1 MRKTL
6 SIIFIFALWFIN
18 PANADENKELKVFQD
33 YKDRLFESAIKE
45 DLKQVEKICTYY
57 KSEKEKIIF
66 EDEYQEMRL
75 DWFCEG
81 GLSPIFRMITSEYN
95 EKLLDESLSHIDVC
109 NEYKKIP
116 LNEGEYDQMGI
127 NIHIGIMNYCETVEL
142 RTNFKQDA
150 KHNLIKDLD
159 LEKLNFNFLSNKYY
173 SLSIPEKDITK
184 KASCFINLKK
194 EKRLNYLKI
203 KQRCG
208 VKSISYQE
216 ENPAG
221 SDDELASYELIS
233 DSDLKRNWII
243 ITDYFYADANEDG
256 YMDLVIRFK
265 NDGSYSMASN
275 TTTIVVTA
283 LKKNEYRNINYS
295 GK

>member
-1 MRKTL
+1 MKKFVG
-6 SIIFIFALWFIN
+6 IILVSLLCFNFPI
-18 PANADENKELKVFQD
+18 ADENKELKLIED
-33 YKDRLFESAIKE
+33 YKNRLFDSAIKE
-45 DLKQVEKICTYY
+45 DLKKVEEICTNYR
-57 KSEKEKIIF
+57 SDKEKNIIT
-66 EDEYQEMRL
+66 DDTNPIRWM
-75 DWFCEG
+75 CEG
-81 GLSPIFRMITSEYN
+81 GLKPIFMDITYEYN
-95 EKLLDESLSHIDVC
+95 KKLIDKILPAIDVC

-116 LNEGEYDQMGI
+116 LGESKYDQMHL
-127 NIHIGIMNYCETVEL
+127 NTHMGIMNYCETVEL
-142 RTNFKQDA
+142 RKNFKQDA

-184 KASCFINLKK
+184 KTSCFINLKK

-221 SDDELASYELIS
+221 SDGEVTSYELIS

-275 TTTIVVTA
+275 TTTMVVTA
-283 LKKNEYRNINYS
+283 LNKNEYKNIDYS
-295 GK
+295 E

>member
-1 MRKTL
+1 MAREEITKKNAPLIEQEAQKMGGMLPPELLQQFQQQNELEIAQRITEL
-6 SIIFIFALWFIN
+6 TNEMVNEEQELMNKDEKDPLIN
-18 PANADENKELKVFQD
+18 
-33 YKDRLFESAIKE
+33 
-45 DLKQVEKICTYY
+45 LKQ
-57 KSEKEKIIF
+57 
-66 EDEYQEMRL
+66 QELMLRAQEVRQNRELAEQRL
-75 DWFCEG
+75 
-81 GLSPIFRMITSEYN
+81 
-95 EKLLDESLSHIDVC
+95 
-109 NEYKKIP
+109 
-116 LNEGEYDQMGI
+116 
-127 NIHIGIMNYCETVEL
+127 
-142 RTNFKQDA
+142 
-150 KHNLIKDLD
+150 DLD

-208 VKSISYQE
+208 VKSISYKE
-216 ENPAG
+216 VNPAG
-221 SDDELASYELIS
+221 SNDEVTSYELIS
-233 DSDLKRNWII
+233 DSDLNRNWII

-283 LKKNEYRNINYS
+283 LNKSKYENINYS
-295 GK
+295 E

>member
-1 MRKTL
+1 MKKLTL
-6 SIIFIFALWFIN
+6 IILLSLLCFKHSI
-18 PANADENKELKVFQD
+18 ADENKELKVFQD
-33 YKDRLFESAIKE
+33 YKDRLFDSAIKE
-45 DLKQVEKICTYY
+45 DLKQVEKICTHY

-66 EDEYQEMRL
+66 EDEYEEMRL

-142 RTNFKQDA
+142 RANFKQDA

-194 EKRLNYLKI
+194 E
-203 KQRCG
+203 
-208 VKSISYQE
+208 
-216 ENPAG
+216 
-221 SDDELASYELIS
+221 
-233 DSDLKRNWII
+233 
-243 ITDYFYADANEDG
+243 
-256 YMDLVIRFK
+256 
-265 NDGSYSMASN
+265 
-275 TTTIVVTA
+275 
-283 LKKNEYRNINYS
+283 
-295 GK
+295 

>member
-1 MRKTL
+1 MKKFLGLILLNILCFNL
-6 SIIFIFALWFIN
+6 SI
-18 PANADENKELKVFQD
+18 ADENKELKLIED
-33 YKDRLFESAIKE
+33 YKNRLFDSAIKE
-45 DLKQVEKICTYY
+45 DLKKVEEICTNYR
-57 KSEKEKIIF
+57 SDKEKNIIT
-66 EDEYQEMRL
+66 DDTNPIRWM
-75 DWFCEG
+75 CEG
-81 GLSPIFRMITSEYN
+81 GLKPIFMDITYEYN
-95 EKLLDESLSHIDVC
+95 KKLIDKILPAIDVC

-116 LNEGEYDQMGI
+116 LDESKYDQMHL
-127 NIHIGIMNYCETVEL
+127 NTHMGIMNYCETVEL
-142 RTNFKQDA
+142 RKNFKQDA

-221 SDDELASYELIS
+221 SDGEVTSYELIS

-256 YMDLVIRFK
+256 YMDLIIRFK

-275 TTTIVVTA
+275 TTTIVVTS
-283 LKKNEYRNINYS
+283 LNNNEYKNIN
-295 GK
+295 

>member
-1 MRKTL
+1 MKKFVG
-6 SIIFIFALWFIN
+6 IILVSLLCFNFPI
-18 PANADENKELKVFQD
+18 ADENKELKLIED
-33 YKDRLFESAIKE
+33 YKNRLFDSAIKE
-45 DLKQVEKICTYY
+45 DLKKVEEICTNYR
-57 KSEKEKIIF
+57 SDKEKNIIT
-66 EDEYQEMRL
+66 DDTNPIRWM
-75 DWFCEG
+75 CEG
-81 GLSPIFRMITSEYN
+81 GLKPIFMDITYEYN
-95 EKLLDESLSHIDVC
+95 KKLIDKILPAIDVC

-116 LNEGEYDQMGI
+116 LDESKYDQMHL
-127 NIHIGIMNYCETVEL
+127 NTHMGIMNYCETVEL
-142 RTNFKQDA
+142 RKNFKQDA

-184 KASCFINLKK
+184 KTSCFINLKK

-221 SDDELASYELIS
+221 SDGEVTSYELIS

-283 LKKNEYRNINYS
+283 LKKNEYDNINYS
-295 GK
+295 E

>member
-1 MRKTL
+1 MKKAL
-6 SIIFIFALWFIN
+6 GILFLFVLWFLN
-18 PANADENKELKVFQD
+18 PANANENKELKLFQD

-142 RTNFKQDA
+142 RANFKQDA

-221 SDDELASYELIS
+221 SKGELALYELIS
-233 DSDLKRNWII
+233 DSDLERNWII

-283 LKKNEYRNINYS
+283 LNKSKYENINYS
-295 GK
+295 E

>member
-1 MRKTL
+1 MKKAL
-6 SIIFIFALWFIN
+6 GILFLFVLWFLN
-18 PANADENKELKVFQD
+18 PANANENKELKLFQD

-66 EDEYQEMRL
+66 EDEYEEKKL

-142 RTNFKQDA
+142 RANFKQDA

-233 DSDLKRNWII
+233 DSDLERNWII

-283 LKKNEYRNINYS
+283 LKKNKYENINY
-295 GK
+295 

>member
-1 MRKTL
+1 MKKFILLILL
-6 SIIFIFALWFIN
+6 SLLCFNFSI
-18 PANADENKELKVFQD
+18 ADENKELKLIQD
-33 YKDRLFESAIKE
+33 YKEKLFESAIKE
-45 DLKQVEKICTYY
+45 DLKKVEEICTNYR
-57 KSEKEKIIF
+57 SDKEKNLITDDKNPIRW
-66 EDEYQEMRL
+66 M
-75 DWFCEG
+75 CEG
-81 GLSPIFRMITSEYN
+81 GLKPIFIDITYEYN
-95 EKLLDESLSHIDVC
+95 RKLIDKILPAIDVC

-116 LNEGEYDQMGI
+116 LDAGQYDQMGL
-127 NIHIGIMNYCETVEL
+127 NTHLGIMNYCETVEL
-142 RTNFKQDA
+142 RQNFKQDA

-184 KASCFINLKK
+184 KASCHLNLKK
-194 EKRLNYLKI
+194 EKRLNYSKI

-208 VKSISYQE
+208 VKSISYKE

-221 SDDELASYELIS
+221 SDGEVTSYELIS

-283 LKKNEYRNINYS
+283 LKKNKYENINY
-295 GK
+295 

>member
-1 MRKTL
+1 MKKFIVLILL
-6 SIIFIFALWFIN
+6 SLLCFNFSI
-18 PANADENKELKVFQD
+18 ADENKELKLIQD
-33 YKDRLFESAIKE
+33 YKEKLFESAIKE
-45 DLKQVEKICTYY
+45 DLKKVEEICTNYR
-57 KSEKEKIIF
+57 SDKEKNLITDDKNPIRW
-66 EDEYQEMRL
+66 M
-75 DWFCEG
+75 CEG
-81 GLSPIFRMITSEYN
+81 GLKPIFIDITYEYN
-95 EKLLDESLSHIDVC
+95 RKLIDKILPAIDVC

-116 LNEGEYDQMGI
+116 LDAGQYDQMGL
-127 NIHIGIMNYCETVEL
+127 NTHLGIMNYCETVEL
-142 RTNFKQDA
+142 RQNFKQDA

-184 KASCFINLKK
+184 KASCHLNLKK
-194 EKRLNYLKI
+194 EKRLNYSKI

-208 VKSISYQE
+208 VKSISYKE

-221 SDDELASYELIS
+221 SDGEVTSYELIS

-283 LKKNEYRNINYS
+283 LSKNEYKNINYS
-295 GK
+295 E

>member
-1 MRKTL
+1 MKKFIVLILL
-6 SIIFIFALWFIN
+6 SLLCFNFSI
-18 PANADENKELKVFQD
+18 ADENKELKVFQD
-33 YKDRLFESAIKE
+33 YKDRLFDSAIKE

-142 RTNFKQDA
+142 RANFKQDA

-184 KASCFINLKK
+184 KGSCFINLKK

-208 VKSISYQE
+208 VKSVSYQE
-216 ENPAG
+216 ENLAG
-221 SDDELASYELIS
+221 SDDKLASYELIS
-233 DSDLKRNWII
+233 ESDLKRNWII

-283 LKKNEYRNINYS
+283 LKKNEYKSINY
-295 GK
+295 

>member
-1 MRKTL
+1 MKKLFGLIFL
-6 SIIFIFALWFIN
+6 SLLYFNISI
-18 PANADENKELKVFQD
+18 ADENKELKLIQD
-33 YKDRLFESAIKE
+33 YKERLFESAIKQ
-45 DLKQVEKICTYY
+45 DLKKVEEICTNYR
-57 KSEKEKIIF
+57 SDKEKNIIT
-66 EDEYQEMRL
+66 DDKNPIRWM
-75 DWFCEG
+75 CEG
-81 GLSPIFRMITSEYN
+81 GLKPIFMDITYEYN
-95 EKLLDESLSHIDVC
+95 KKLIDKILPAIDVC

-116 LNEGEYDQMGI
+116 LDESRYDQMHL
-127 NIHIGIMNYCETVEL
+127 NTHMGIMNYCETVEL
-142 RTNFKQDA
+142 RASFKQDA

-221 SDDELASYELIS
+221 SDGEVTSYELIS

-283 LKKNEYRNINYS
+283 LKKNEYKNINYS
-295 GK
+295 E

>member
-1 MRKTL
+1 MKKFIVLILL
-6 SIIFIFALWFIN
+6 SLLCFNFSI
-18 PANADENKELKVFQD
+18 ADENKELKLIQD
-33 YKDRLFESAIKE
+33 YKEKLFESAIKE
-45 DLKQVEKICTYY
+45 DLKKVEEICTNYR
-57 KSEKEKIIF
+57 SDKEKNLITDDKNPIRW
-66 EDEYQEMRL
+66 M
-75 DWFCEG
+75 CEG
-81 GLSPIFRMITSEYN
+81 GLKPIFSDITYEYN
-95 EKLLDESLSHIDVC
+95 KKLIAKILPAIDVC

-116 LNEGEYDQMGI
+116 LDAGQYSQMML
-127 NIHIGIMNYCETVEL
+127 NTHLGIMNYCETVEL
-142 RTNFKQDA
+142 RQNFKQDA

-184 KASCFINLKK
+184 KASCHLNLKK
-194 EKRLNYLKI
+194 EKRLNYSKI

-208 VKSISYQE
+208 VKSISYKE

-221 SDDELASYELIS
+221 SDGEVTSYELIS

>member
-1 MRKTL
+1 MKKAL
-6 SIIFIFALWFIN
+6 GILFLFVLWFLN
-18 PANADENKELKVFQD
+18 PANANENKELKLFQD

-45 DLKQVEKICTYY
+45 DLKQIEKICTYY

-66 EDEYQEMRL
+66 EDEYEEKKL

-233 DSDLKRNWII
+233 DSDLERNWII

-256 YMDLVIRFK
+256 YLDLVIRFK

-283 LKKNEYRNINYS
+283 FNTNEYKNINYS
-295 GK
+295 E

>member
-1 MRKTL
+1 MKKFIVLILL
-6 SIIFIFALWFIN
+6 SLLDFNFSI
-18 PANADENKELKVFQD
+18 ADENKELKLIQD
-33 YKDRLFESAIKE
+33 YKEKLFESAIKE
-45 DLKQVEKICTYY
+45 DLKKVEEICTNYR
-57 KSEKEKIIF
+57 SDKEKNLITDDKNPIRW
-66 EDEYQEMRL
+66 M
-75 DWFCEG
+75 CEG
-81 GLSPIFRMITSEYN
+81 GLKPIFIDITYEYN
-95 EKLLDESLSHIDVC
+95 RKLIDKILPAIDVC

-116 LNEGEYDQMGI
+116 LDAGQYDQMGL
-127 NIHIGIMNYCETVEL
+127 NTHLGIMNYCETVEL
-142 RTNFKQDA
+142 RQNFKQDA

-173 SLSIPEKDITK
+173 SLSIPEKNITK
-184 KASCFINLKK
+184 KASCHLNLKK
-194 EKRLNYLKI
+194 EKRLNYSKI

-208 VKSISYQE
+208 VKSISYKE

-221 SDDELASYELIS
+221 SDGEVTSYELIS

-283 LKKNEYRNINYS
+283 LKKNEYKNINYS
-295 GK
+295 E

>member
-1 MRKTL
+1 MKKLTL
-6 SIIFIFALWFIN
+6 IILLSLLCFKHSI
-18 PANADENKELKVFQD
+18 ADENKELKVFQD

-66 EDEYQEMRL
+66 EDEYEEKKL

-142 RTNFKQDA
+142 RANFKQDA

-184 KASCFINLKK
+184 KASCHLNLKK

-208 VKSISYQE
+208 VKSISYKE

-221 SDDELASYELIS
+221 SDGEVTSYELIS

-283 LKKNEYRNINYS
+283 LNKNEYKNINYS
-295 GK
+295 E

>member
-1 MRKTL
+1 MKKLTL
-6 SIIFIFALWFIN
+6 IILLSLLCFKHSI
-18 PANADENKELKVFQD
+18 ADENKELKVFQD

-127 NIHIGIMNYCETVEL
+127 NTHIGIMNYCETVEL
-142 RTNFKQDA
+142 RANFKQDA

-184 KASCFINLKK
+184 KASCHLNLKK
-194 EKRLNYLKI
+194 EKRLNYSKI

-208 VKSISYQE
+208 VKSISYKE

-221 SDDELASYELIS
+221 SDGEVTSYELIS
-233 DSDLKRNWII
+233 DSDLERNWII

-283 LKKNEYRNINYS
+283 LSKNEYKNINDS
-295 GK
+295 GN

>member
-1 MRKTL
+1 MKKFVG
-6 SIIFIFALWFIN
+6 IILVSLLCFNFPI
-18 PANADENKELKVFQD
+18 ADENKELKLIED
-33 YKDRLFESAIKE
+33 YKNRLFDSAIKE
-45 DLKQVEKICTYY
+45 DLKKVEEICTNYR
-57 KSEKEKIIF
+57 SDKEKNIIT
-66 EDEYQEMRL
+66 DDTNPIRWM
-75 DWFCEG
+75 CEG
-81 GLSPIFRMITSEYN
+81 GLKPIFMDITYEYN
-95 EKLLDESLSHIDVC
+95 KKLIDKILPAIDVC

-116 LNEGEYDQMGI
+116 LDESKYDQMHL
-127 NIHIGIMNYCETVEL
+127 NTHMGIMNYCETVEL
-142 RTNFKQDA
+142 RKNFKQDA

-184 KASCFINLKK
+184 KTSCFINLKK

-221 SDDELASYELIS
+221 SDGEVTSYELIS

-275 TTTIVVTA
+275 TTTMVVTA
-283 LKKNEYRNINYS
+283 LKKNEYDNINYS
-295 GK
+295 E

>member
-1 MRKTL
+1 MKKFIVLILL
-6 SIIFIFALWFIN
+6 SLLCFNFSI
-18 PANADENKELKVFQD
+18 ADENKELKLIQD
-33 YKDRLFESAIKE
+33 YKEKLFESAIKE
-45 DLKQVEKICTYY
+45 DLKKVEEICTNYR
-57 KSEKEKIIF
+57 SDKEKNLITDDKNPIRW
-66 EDEYQEMRL
+66 M
-75 DWFCEG
+75 CEG
-81 GLSPIFRMITSEYN
+81 GLKPIFIDITYEYN
-95 EKLLDESLSHIDVC
+95 RKLIDKILPAIDVC

-116 LNEGEYDQMGI
+116 LDAGQYDQMGL
-127 NIHIGIMNYCETVEL
+127 NTHLGIMNYCETVEL
-142 RTNFKQDA
+142 RQNFKQDA

-184 KASCFINLKK
+184 KASCHLNLKK
-194 EKRLNYLKI
+194 EKRLNYSKI

-208 VKSISYQE
+208 VKSISYKE

-221 SDDELASYELIS
+221 SDGEVTSYELIS

-283 LKKNEYRNINYS
+283 LSKNEYKNINDS
-295 GK
+295 GN

>member
-1 MRKTL
+1 MKKFIVLILL
-6 SIIFIFALWFIN
+6 SLLCFNFSI
-18 PANADENKELKVFQD
+18 ADENKELKLIQD
-33 YKDRLFESAIKE
+33 YKEKLFESAIKE
-45 DLKQVEKICTYY
+45 DLKKVEEICTNYR
-57 KSEKEKIIF
+57 SDKEKNLITDDKNPIRW
-66 EDEYQEMRL
+66 M
-75 DWFCEG
+75 CEG
-81 GLSPIFRMITSEYN
+81 GLKPIFIDITYEYN
-95 EKLLDESLSHIDVC
+95 RKLIDKILPAIDVC

-116 LNEGEYDQMGI
+116 LDAGQYDQMGL
-127 NIHIGIMNYCETVEL
+127 NTHLGIMNYCETVEL
-142 RTNFKQDA
+142 RKNFKQDA

-184 KASCFINLKK
+184 KASCHLNLKK
-194 EKRLNYLKI
+194 EKRLNYSKI

-208 VKSISYQE
+208 VKSISYKE

-221 SDDELASYELIS
+221 SDGEVTSYELIS

-283 LKKNEYRNINYS
+283 LKKNKYENINY
-295 GK
+295 

>member
-1 MRKTL
+1 MKKLFGLIFL
-6 SIIFIFALWFIN
+6 SLLCFNFSI
-18 PANADENKELKVFQD
+18 ADENEELKLFQD
-33 YKDRLFESAIKE
+33 YKERLFESALKE
-45 DLKQVEKICTYY
+45 DLKQVEKICTNY

-75 DWFCEG
+75 DWLCEG
-81 GLSPIFRMITSEYN
+81 GLSHIFNMITYEYN
-95 EKLLDESLSHIDVC
+95 DKLLDESLSHIDVC

-116 LNEGEYDQMGI
+116 LDESQYDQMGI
-127 NIHIGIMNYCETVEL
+127 NTHMGIMNYCETVEL
-142 RTNFKQDA
+142 RASFKQDA

-184 KASCFINLKK
+184 KTSCSINLKK

-221 SDDELASYELIS
+221 SDGEVTSYELIS

-275 TTTIVVTA
+275 TTTMVVTA
-283 LKKNEYRNINYS
+283 LNKNEYKNIDYS
-295 GK
+295 E

>member
-1 MRKTL
+1 MKKFIVLILL
-6 SIIFIFALWFIN
+6 SLLCFKHSI
-18 PANADENKELKVFQD
+18 ADENKELKVFQD
-33 YKDRLFESAIKE
+33 YKDRLFDSAIKE

-142 RTNFKQDA
+142 RANFKQDA

-233 DSDLKRNWII
+233 DSDLERNWII

>member
-1 MRKTL
+1 MKKFIVLILL
-6 SIIFIFALWFIN
+6 SLLCFNFSI
-18 PANADENKELKVFQD
+18 ADENKELKLIQD
-33 YKDRLFESAIKE
+33 YKEKLFESAIKE
-45 DLKQVEKICTYY
+45 DLKKVEEICTNYR
-57 KSEKEKIIF
+57 SDKEKNLITDDKNPIRW
-66 EDEYQEMRL
+66 M
-75 DWFCEG
+75 CEG
-81 GLSPIFRMITSEYN
+81 GLKPIFIDITYEYN
-95 EKLLDESLSHIDVC
+95 RKLIDKILPAIDVC

-116 LNEGEYDQMGI
+116 LDAGQYDQMGL
-127 NIHIGIMNYCETVEL
+127 NTHLGIMNYCETVEL
-142 RTNFKQDA
+142 RKNFKQDA

-184 KASCFINLKK
+184 KASCHLNLKK
-194 EKRLNYLKI
+194 EKRLNYSKI

-208 VKSISYQE
+208 VKSISYKE

-221 SDDELASYELIS
+221 SDGEVTSYELIS

-283 LKKNEYRNINYS
+283 LSKNEYKNINDS
-295 GK
+295 GN

>member
-1 MRKTL
+1 MKKFIVLILL
-6 SIIFIFALWFIN
+6 SLLCFNFSI
-18 PANADENKELKVFQD
+18 ADENKELKLIQD
-33 YKDRLFESAIKE
+33 YKEKLFESAIKE
-45 DLKQVEKICTYY
+45 DLKKVEEICTNYR
-57 KSEKEKIIF
+57 SDKEKNLITDDKNPIRW
-66 EDEYQEMRL
+66 M
-75 DWFCEG
+75 CEG
-81 GLSPIFRMITSEYN
+81 GLKPIFIDITYEYN
-95 EKLLDESLSHIDVC
+95 RKLIDKILPAIDVC

-116 LNEGEYDQMGI
+116 LDAGQYDQMGL
-127 NIHIGIMNYCETVEL
+127 NTHLGIMNYCETVEL
-142 RTNFKQDA
+142 RKNFKQDA

-184 KASCFINLKK
+184 KASCHLNLKK
-194 EKRLNYLKI
+194 EKRLNYSKI

-208 VKSISYQE
+208 VKSISYKE

-221 SDDELASYELIS
+221 SDGEVTSYELIS

-275 TTTIVVTA
+275 TTTIVVTS
-283 LKKNEYRNINYS
+283 LNNNEYKNINYS
-295 GK
+295 E

>member
-1 MRKTL
+1 MKKAL
-6 SIIFIFALWFIN
+6 GILFLFVLWFLN
-18 PANADENKELKVFQD
+18 PANANENKELKLFQD

-194 EKRLNYLKI
+194 EKSLNYLKI

-221 SDDELASYELIS
+221 SNGELALYELIS
-233 DSDLKRNWII
+233 DSDLERNWII

-283 LKKNEYRNINYS
+283 LNKNEYKNINYS
-295 GK
+295 E

>member
-1 MRKTL
+1 MKKLL
-6 SIIFIFALWFIN
+6 SIIVLSLLCFSLSI
-18 PANADENKELKVFQD
+18 ADENKELKLIED
-33 YKDRLFESAIKE
+33 YKNRLFDNAIKQ
-45 DLKQVEKICTYY
+45 DLKKVEGICSNYR
-57 KSEKEKIIF
+57 SDKEKNIIADK
-66 EDEYQEMRL
+66 ENIL
-75 DWFCEG
+75 NWLCSG
-81 GLSPIFRMITSEYN
+81 GLKPIFMDITYEYN
-95 EKLLDESLSHIDVC
+95 KKLIDKILPAIDVC

-116 LNEGEYDQMGI
+116 LDESKYDQMHL
-127 NIHIGIMNYCETVEL
+127 NTHMGIMNYCETVEL
-142 RTNFKQDA
+142 RKNFKQDA

-184 KASCFINLKK
+184 KTSCSINLKK

-221 SDDELASYELIS
+221 SDGEVTSYELIS

-256 YMDLVIRFK
+256 YMDLIIRFK

-275 TTTIVVTA
+275 TTTIVVTS
-283 LKKNEYRNINYS
+283 LNNNEYKNIN
-295 GK
+295 

>member
-1 MRKTL
+1 MKKLTL
-6 SIIFIFALWFIN
+6 IILLSLLCFKHSI
-18 PANADENKELKVFQD
+18 ADENKELKVFQD

-95 EKLLDESLSHIDVC
+95 EKLLDENLSHIDVC

-194 EKRLNYLKI
+194 EKSLNYFKI

-221 SDDELASYELIS
+221 SDGEVTSYELIS

-243 ITDYFYADANEDG
+243 ITDYFYADANKDG

-283 LKKNEYRNINYS
+283 LSKNEYKNINDS
-295 GK
+295 GN

>member
-1 MRKTL
+1 MD
-6 SIIFIFALWFIN
+6 I
-18 PANADENKELKVFQD
+18 
-33 YKDRLFESAIKE
+33 
-45 DLKQVEKICTYY
+45 TY
-57 KSEKEKIIF
+57 
-66 EDEYQEMRL
+66 
-75 DWFCEG
+75 
-81 GLSPIFRMITSEYN
+81 EYN
-95 EKLLDESLSHIDVC
+95 KKLIDKILPAIDVC

-116 LNEGEYDQMGI
+116 LDESKYDQM
-127 NIHIGIMNYCETVEL
+127 NLNTHMGIMNYCETVEL
-142 RTNFKQDA
+142 RKNFKQDA

-159 LEKLNFNFLSNKYY
+159 LEKINFNLLSNKYY

-221 SDDELASYELIS
+221 SDGEVTSYELIS

-256 YMDLVIRFK
+256 YMDLIIRFK

-275 TTTIVVTA
+275 TTTIVVTS
-283 LKKNEYRNINYS
+283 LNNNEYKNIN
-295 GK
+295 

>member
-1 MRKTL
+1 MKKFLGLILLNILCFNL
-6 SIIFIFALWFIN
+6 SI
-18 PANADENKELKVFQD
+18 ADENKELKLIED
-33 YKDRLFESAIKE
+33 YKNRLFDSAIKE
-45 DLKQVEKICTYY
+45 DLKKVEEICTNYR
-57 KSEKEKIIF
+57 SDKEKNIIT
-66 EDEYQEMRL
+66 DDTNPIRWM
-75 DWFCEG
+75 CEG
-81 GLSPIFRMITSEYN
+81 GLKPIFMDITYEYN
-95 EKLLDESLSHIDVC
+95 KKLIDKILPAIDVC

-116 LNEGEYDQMGI
+116 LDESKYDQMHL
-127 NIHIGIMNYCETVEL
+127 NTHMGIMNYCETVEL
-142 RTNFKQDA
+142 RKNFKQDA

-173 SLSIPEKDITK
+173 SLSIPEKDIIK

-221 SDDELASYELIS
+221 SDGEVTSYELIS

-256 YMDLVIRFK
+256 YMDLIIRFK

-275 TTTIVVTA
+275 TTTIVVTS
-283 LKKNEYRNINYS
+283 LNNNEYKNIN
-295 GK
+295 

>member
-1 MRKTL
+1 MKKLL
-6 SIIFIFALWFIN
+6 SIIVLSLLCFNLSI
-18 PANADENKELKVFQD
+18 ADENKELKLIED
-33 YKDRLFESAIKE
+33 YKEKLFESAIKE
-45 DLKQVEKICTYY
+45 DLKKVEEICTNYR
-57 KSEKEKIIF
+57 SDKEKNLITDDTNPIRW
-66 EDEYQEMRL
+66 MCR
-75 DWFCEG
+75 G
-81 GLSPIFRMITSEYN
+81 GLKPIFMDITYEYN
-95 EKLLDESLSHIDVC
+95 KKLIDKILPAIDVC

-116 LNEGEYDQMGI
+116 LDAGQYSQMSL
-127 NIHIGIMNYCETVEL
+127 NTHLGIMNYCKTVEL
-142 RTNFKQDA
+142 RQNFKQDA

-208 VKSISYQE
+208 VKNITYRAK
-216 ENPAG
+216 NPWK
-221 SDDELASYELIS
+221 DDKKLHEITIR
-233 DSDLKRNWII
+233 DNDLEKSWIF

-275 TTTIVVTA
+275 TTTMVVTA
-283 LKKNEYRNINYS
+283 LNKNEYENIDYS
-295 GK
+295 E

>member
-1 MRKTL
+1 MKKLTL
-6 SIIFIFALWFIN
+6 IILLSLLCFKHSI
-18 PANADENKELKVFQD
+18 ADENKELKVFQD

-142 RTNFKQDA
+142 RANFKQDA

-184 KASCFINLKK
+184 KASCFVNLKK
-194 EKRLNYLKI
+194 EKSLDYKDI
-203 KQRCG
+203 KERCG
-208 VKSISYQE
+208 VKSVTYQE
-216 ENPAG
+216 ESPSG
-221 SDDELASYELIS
+221 SEGELASYELIS
-233 DSDLKRNWII
+233 ERDLTSNWIVI
-243 ITDYFYADANEDG
+243 LDYFYADANEDD

-265 NDGSYSMASN
+265 NDGSYSMAAQ
-275 TTTIVVTA
+275 TMTTIVTA
-283 LKKNEYRNINYS
+283 LNKNEYDNINYS
-295 GK
+295 E

>member
-1 MRKTL
+1 MKKFLGLILLNILCFNL
-6 SIIFIFALWFIN
+6 SI
-18 PANADENKELKVFQD
+18 ADENKELKLIED
-33 YKDRLFESAIKE
+33 YKNRLFDSAIKE
-45 DLKQVEKICTYY
+45 DLKKVEEICTNYR
-57 KSEKEKIIF
+57 SDKEKNIIT
-66 EDEYQEMRL
+66 DDTNPIRWM
-75 DWFCEG
+75 CEG
-81 GLSPIFRMITSEYN
+81 GLKPIFMDITYEYN
-95 EKLLDESLSHIDVC
+95 KKLIDKILPAIDVC

-116 LNEGEYDQMGI
+116 LDESKYDQMHL
-127 NIHIGIMNYCETVEL
+127 NTHMGIMNYCETVEL
-142 RTNFKQDA
+142 RKNFKQDA

-184 KASCFINLKK
+184 KTSCFINLKK

-221 SDDELASYELIS
+221 SDGEVTFYELIS

-275 TTTIVVTA
+275 TTTMVVTA
-283 LKKNEYRNINYS
+283 LNKNEHKNIDYS
-295 GK
+295 E